1 MNVKPRLDIVLGA
14 TYTFSDIEGL
24 RALEAHFEVTFHA
37 FETPIIHH
45 LTGAAQLKIYAV
57 IEDMPSYMRGIEP
70 ELAGADA
77 ILALG
82 NQNISSFQAC
92 RAADNLQ
99 IPFFLIV
106 DEMREVTKE
115 QYGHIYI
122 LQSEV
127 LRSAHKVYPISAAI
141 RHNLLAAGCAK
152 SKLVTIPPFVSSIRY
167 QFDAKRRQKFRDY
180 LQLAPEQTLILFNQP
195 LRAGFRPRLAME
207 WLRFMRSENPELFA
221 HLSIL
226 FCKGG
231 ELSHG
236 LKTEALN
243 YDLANH
249 VKFLD
254 QDTSG
259 FVRDLYSAGDIVLA
273 NSAPCEDHLV
283 EIFPRWQVEMIAAGI
298 VPIYPADTPVKK
310 LIKKTLHFSHD
321 HDLGDIYKGV
331 KGYYA
336 KRKVDCRSTIA
347 GHQWQSLHLSLN
359 QDKAF
364 TMMTADIQE
373 AIAASGKAHH
383 KPLKEP
389 RLEQDPMPDS
399 REGSPQGQEEA
410 RSKAKG
416 QKAPQPATSRSPEL
430 GSTDHEPDTA
440 QPQAMSKGLGKGI
453 LTLVDDESAVSTP
466 LSRCTAECRE
476 ALAAG
481 DLITALTLTEKLIE
495 LSRSL
500 PNQQANFY
508 YQKATIQRKLQ
519 ERCADPFA
527 GGELSKNRGQQAAP
541 IEQSLEI
548 CLGLDPNHN
557 SARLELA
564 RSFFDRDRAAEAA
577 TVLLETPADQAS
589 NDHLYLLAQCL
600 QDDGQIDEAIDTY
613 LGLMRKDHKSQVIA
627 SRICRM
633 LADYPIS
640 VDEKIARLKQAFEID
655 PTIRVVRQSL
665 IAAFLTAGTVEE
677 GKAWIDAQVAKAE
690 NDQLLEEIDETN
702 APITDIDDTKK
713 AS

>member
-1 MNVKPRLDIVLGA
+1 MNAKPRLDIVLGA
-14 TYTFSDIEGL
+14 TYNFSDIEGL
-24 RALEAHFEVTFHA
+24 RALEAQFEVTFHA

-127 LRSAHKVYPISAAI
+127 LRSAKKVYPISAAI
-141 RHNLLAAGCAK
+141 RHNLLAAGCK
-152 SKLVTIPPFVSSIRY
+152 KTKLSTIPPFVSSTRY
-167 QFDAKRRQKFRDY
+167 QFDATRRQKFRDY
-180 LQLAPEQTLILFNQP
+180 LQLAPEKVLILFNQP
-195 LRAGFRPRLAME
+195 LRAGFRPRLAMD
-207 WLRFMRSENPELFA
+207 WLRFMRSENPKLFSQ
-221 HLSIL
+221 LSML

-243 YDLANH
+243 YDLTHH

-273 NSAPCEDHLV
+273 NSIPCEDHLV
-283 EIFPRWQVEMIAAGI
+283 EIFPRWQIEMIAAGM

-310 LIKKTLHFSHD
+310 LIKKTLNFSHD

-331 KGYYA
+331 KGYLA

-347 GHQWQSLHLSLN
+347 GHQWQSLHLSLG
-359 QDKAF
+359 QDRAF
-364 TMMTADIQE
+364 NMMAEDINE
-373 AIAASGKAHH
+373 AIAASGKTLHTPSSGAIDTASPSGELSD
-383 KPLKEP
+383 KGLNSAPASNNDKSTAP
-389 RLEQDPMPDS
+389 S
-399 REGSPQGQEEA
+399 TGSNNA
-410 RSKAKG
+410 
-416 QKAPQPATSRSPEL
+416 L
-430 GSTDHEPDTA
+430 GSG
-440 QPQAMSKGLGKGI
+440 SNKGLDRDLGKGI
-453 LTLVDDESAVSTP
+453 LTLVSEEGDPAVSTP
-466 LSRCTAECRE
+466 LNRCNEECQE

-481 DLITALTLTEKLIE
+481 DLVTALTLTEKLIE
-495 LSRSL
+495 LSRSV

-527 GGELSKNRGQQAAP
+527 GEELSKNKSQQAAP
-541 IEQSLEI
+541 IEQALEI
-548 CLGLDPNHN
+548 CLGLDPSHN
-557 SARLELA
+557 NARLELA

-600 QDDGQIDEAIDTY
+600 QDDGQIEEAISTY
-613 LGLMRKDHKSQVIA
+613 LDLMRKDHKSQVIA

-640 VDEKIARLKQAFEID
+640 VDEKITMLKETFAID
-655 PTIRVVRQSL
+655 PAIRIVRQSL
-665 IAAFLTAGTVEE
+665 IAAFLTAGTIEE
-677 GKAWIDAQVAKAE
+677 GKAWLDEQVAKAE

-702 APITDIDDTKK
+702 TPTEDTKK